1 MEQYIE
7 ILLENSLLSGLS
19 ELDFWEMTVGE
30 VSRYITTKNKI
41 RKIEAQERASYDYIL
56 ASLIAKGISIS
67 LGAKDTF
74 PSIYEVYSEV
84 FDDVIKQKEEEK
96 QEKIMQLSA
105 LRFRQFAQSY
115 NNNRNKGVLNE

>member
-1 MEQYIE
+1 MEQYID
-7 ILLENSLLSGLS
+7 ILLENSLLTGLK

-30 VSRYITTKNKI
+30 VSRYINAQNKLK
-41 RKIEAQERASYDYIL
+41 KIEAQERASYDYIL
-56 ASLIAKGISIS
+56 ANLIAKGISIS
-67 LGAKDTF
+67 LGAKDSF

-84 FDDVIKQKEEEK
+84 FDDVVKQKEEEQ

-115 NNNRNKGVLNE
+115 NNNRKKGVLNE